1 MKNLFKFIGLA
12 VCGVLALLAARTFLK
27 NVVYIGDYIR
37 YFSLVGIGFTVASA
51 MELIAFGMLAHLNIT
66 SNDLTSHIEAN
77 LIKYDAKNTDS
88 CLEFYTFLEMLKL
101 YKNFNINP
109 TAFPLIQ
116 RYRTAFD
123 KYEAQMGIQNPF
135 TKEEKDDM

>member
-51 MELIAFGMLAHLNIT
+51 MELIAFGMLAYGAINGLVNGRVGSTNKGIT
-66 SNDLTSHIEAN
+66 LLAVAFIAYVAFN
-77 LIKYDAKNTDS
+77 LISVVQAMPFIQALVSLIGYIIRLAITFIVVVVVAK
-88 CLEFYTFLEMLKL
+88 LME
-101 YKNFNINP
+101 
-109 TAFPLIQ
+109 
-116 RYRTAFD
+116 
-123 KYEAQMGIQNPF
+123 
-135 TKEEKDDM
+135 KEK

>member
-51 MELIAFGMLAHLNIT
+51 MELIAFGMLAYGAINVLVNGRVGSTNKGIT
-66 SNDLTSHIEAN
+66 LLAVAFIAYVAFN
-77 LIKYDAKNTDS
+77 LISVVQAMPFIQALVSLIGYIIRLAITFIVVVVVAK
-88 CLEFYTFLEMLKL
+88 LME
-101 YKNFNINP
+101 
-109 TAFPLIQ
+109 
-116 RYRTAFD
+116 
-123 KYEAQMGIQNPF
+123 
-135 TKEEKDDM
+135 KEK

>member
-1 MKNLFKFIGLA
+1 MAEKIDFKDFYEITKPTLDNL
-12 VCGVLALLAARTFLK
+12 TFLK
-27 NVVYIGDYIR
+27 NKIHFMDLEDKQSKI
-37 YFSLVGIGFTVASA
+37 
-51 MELIAFGMLAHLNIT
+51 ELSNIAFGMLAHLNIT
-66 SNDLTSHIEAN
+66 SNDLTSHMEAN

-88 CLEFYTFLEMLKL
+88 CLKFYTLLEMLKL